1 MTWVVAIAIALLAFV
16 LIALVLKAP
25 RKGWEAIGAALLL
38 GIAGYGL
45 QASPG
50 LEGAPK
56 PAAQT
61 VSNDSGALVKA
72 RNQVSQ
78 SALPP
83 SNKWVVIADGLARNG
98 QYANAVQV
106 LLGAVDEDPDN
117 AEAWLAI
124 ANALV
129 SHADGVLT
137 PASLHAFQKAADA
150 EPAHPG
156 PPFFLGL
163 ALAQSGRLDE
173 ARALWSQLLER
184 SPKDAPWRENLE
196 MQLQKLDGIIAR
208 QQGQSQPR

>member
-1 MTWVVAIAIALLAFV
+1 MTWVVAIAIALVAFV